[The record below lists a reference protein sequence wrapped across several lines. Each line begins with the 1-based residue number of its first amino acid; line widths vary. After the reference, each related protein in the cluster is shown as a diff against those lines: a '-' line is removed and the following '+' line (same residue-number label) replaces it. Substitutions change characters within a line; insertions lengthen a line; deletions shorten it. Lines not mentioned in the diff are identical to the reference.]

1 MYFVEFFQY
10 LLSLKNVFAKGFGFY
25 FYFQLKKLVVLKF
38 FWNINLTKICTVNH
52 LPSKFRWKVMHVIQ
66 NIVSPKYYCAIYVY
80 YHFDKRNSVWKMWTQ
95 GRGKR
100 SALRWI
106 YSSLDVP
113 SLIPFIYYF
122 TSPVSTGFHLLQI
135 KTKAMLFKIMTKK
148 SLYQVLKISWEI
160 EV

>member
-1 MYFVEFFQY
+1 MYFVVFFSIPPTFLWKTFLQKV
-10 LLSLKNVFAKGFGFY
+10 LDFI
-25 FYFQLKKLVVLKF
+25 FYFQQKKLVVLKLF
-38 FWNINLTKICTVNH
+38 RNINQTKICTVNL

-66 NIVSPKYYCAIYVY
+66 NIVSPKCYCAIYVY
-80 YHFDKRNSVWKMWTQ
+80 YHFDKRNSVWKVWTQ
-95 GRGKR
+95 GRCKC

-135 KTKAMLFKIMTKK
+135 KTEAMLYGCI
-148 SLYQVLKISWEI
+148 QISK
-160 EV
+160 